1 MIPSRGL
8 RWSSQAISIGRRR
21 LDTVSAR
28 QFSSSVHHGPIRANP
43 LLSKS
48 ITSLRTTRIPSRT
61 SSIILNGVGVR
72 FASTTPAPITPLPT
86 TPMATP
92 AEAVSSSAAST
103 PITEYT
109 SSLDSATEFGTE
121 SLYNIPEGIGYLKAL
136 GLDYGYGPTA
146 LMEWTL
152 EHIHIYAGTPWWV
165 SIALTAIVARA
176 ILFKPYINAAENSA
190 RMAAIMPL
198 TTPITAKMQAA
209 SRMGDT
215 DLAMQMRGELQRLHK
230 RAGVKVWKSFV
241 PMLQVIAGYG
251 TFVILRAMSR
261 LPVPGLETGGILWF
275 QNLTIPDPIWV
286 IPIATAGVLHWVL
299 RKGGETGVSNMQ
311 PQVLKA
317 MMWGLPLLSFLFTFW
332 LPAALQWSFFVAGLC
347 SFSQATALRQPWFR
361 NYFNM
366 SPLPKPKSPA
376 DQPPTPYQGKLKI
389 AAKPVL
395 SQAELNSRFQ
405 GAQATAPQSQTIEE
419 IKKMSPP
426 KSPIS
431 KIVGQ
436 ITTPVTE
443 IRDAGKGMWQKAEDY
458 METKKEK
465 NDVQA
470 AKKYEE
476 KRQAEE
482 RQRRGELTRRRKEE
496 WAARKRQDL

>member
-1 MIPSRGL
+1 M
-8 RWSSQAISIGRRR
+8 
-21 LDTVSAR
+21 
-28 QFSSSVHHGPIRANP
+28 
-43 LLSKS
+43 
-48 ITSLRTTRIPSRT
+48 
-61 SSIILNGVGVR
+61 
-72 FASTTPAPITPLPT
+72 
-86 TPMATP
+86 
-92 AEAVSSSAAST
+92 
-103 PITEYT
+103 
-109 SSLDSATEFGTE
+109 EFGTE
-121 SLYNIPEGIGYLKAL
+121 SLYNMPEGIGYLKAL
-136 GLDYGYGPTA
+136 GLEYGFGPTA

-176 ILFKPYINAAENSA
+176 ILFKPYVNAAENSA

-198 TTPITAKMQAA
+198 TTPITAQMQAA

-230 RAGVKVWKSFV
+230 RAGVKVYKSFI

-251 TFVILRAMSR
+251 TFVLLRAMSR

-275 QNLTIPDPIWV
+275 QNLTIPDPTLA

-311 PQVLKA
+311 PEVLKA
-317 MMWGLPLLSFLFTFW
+317 MMWGLPLLSFVFTFW

-347 SFSQATALRQPWFR
+347 SFAQATALRQPWFR

-366 SPLPKPKSPA
+366 SPLPKPKGP
-376 DQPPTPYQGKLKI
+376 DDTPTPYQGKLKI

-405 GAQATAPQSQTIEE
+405 GAQATAPQSQTIEK

-426 KSPIS
+426 KSAIS
-431 KIVGQ
+431 KMVGQ
-436 ITTPVTE
+436 ITTPVSE

-458 METKKEK
+458 METRKERD
-465 NDVQA
+465 DVLAQR
-470 AKKYEE
+470 KYEE
-476 KRQAEE
+476 KRQKEEKDRRRELE
-482 RQRRGELTRRRKEE
+482 RQKRVE
-496 WAARKRQDL
+496 WRVKKRQGL